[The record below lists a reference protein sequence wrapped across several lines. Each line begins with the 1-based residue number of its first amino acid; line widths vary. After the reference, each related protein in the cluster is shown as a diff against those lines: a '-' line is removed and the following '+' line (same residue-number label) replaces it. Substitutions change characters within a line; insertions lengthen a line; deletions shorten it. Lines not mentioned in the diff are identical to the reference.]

1 MAIYLEI
8 RWDRMENNFFIYIN
22 LTEKNVD
29 FQNYKYWYF
38 LIEYFINSADFIEL
52 HIWNDEVETIEELSL
67 KTNLEKINLSPMKMV
82 CFQGDINK
90 KIINFILQESLN
102 QNGEI
107 KWFSLFLKYNG
118 NCFFESS
125 HWGSEINIENPD
137 KKEIKMIKNMMPQN
151 AVFHHLK

>member
-67 KTNLEKINLSPMKMV
+67 KTNLEKINLYPMKMV
-82 CFQGDINK
+82 
-90 KIINFILQESLN
+90 
-102 QNGEI
+102 
-107 KWFSLFLKYNG
+107 
-118 NCFFESS
+118 
-125 HWGSEINIENPD
+125 
-137 KKEIKMIKNMMPQN
+137 
-151 AVFHHLK
+151 